1 MNVTANYGLYITEPQ
16 DDPKFR
22 EFREKLCGNNES
34 NMVLIDR
41 LLAEKAEVSVVN
53 ATLLASDWDGTQ
65 APYIQTLQIDGV
77 TPQADGVVTVSP
89 DISDSVW
96 EVVCN
101 AGLRK
106 TVQDNASATF
116 CANSKPEVDI
126 PIVFLIFR

>member
-34 NMVLIDR
+34 NMILIDR
-41 LLAEKAEVSVVN
+41 LLAGKAEVSATN
-53 ATLLASDWDGTQ
+53 ATLLVSGWDGTQ

-77 TPQADGVVTVSP
+77 TSQADGVVTVSP

-106 TVQDNASATF
+106 TAQDNASVTF
-116 CANSKPEVDI
+116 CANNKPEVDI